1 MWDTENQKTFI
12 NEKPLGKPSSKPFKG
27 TNIASMVF
35 NTKGKQP
42 SLADMGVF
50 SGLSLVKMRVFHQSF
65 GFNQRNNVFTA

>member
-42 SLADMGVF
+42 SMADMGVF
-50 SGLSLVKMRVFHQSF
+50 FRPVPRKNASF
-65 GFNQRNNVFTA
+65 SSKFWF

>member
-35 NTKGKQP
+35 NTKGKQQPWQTWLAFFLAYP
-42 SLADMGVF
+42 S
-50 SGLSLVKMRVFHQSF
+50 
-65 GFNQRNNVFTA
+65 

>member
-12 NEKPLGKPSSKPFKG
+12 NEKPLSKPSSKPFKG

-42 SLADMGVF
+42 PWQPWLFF
-50 SGLSLVKMRVFHQSF
+50 SGLSLVKMRVFHQCF
-65 GFNQRNNVFTA
+65 GLN

>member
-42 SLADMGVF
+42 SLAIPACP
-50 SGLSLVKMRVFHQSF
+50 S
-65 GFNQRNNVFTA
+65 